1 MNEEWTNAWFSEAEA
16 LAWRSAGFTLKQAF
30 AFREAKITVEQA
42 IALRE
47 QQGSL
52 DVHPSM
58 DGAIQKI
65 DGILSKIMHKI
76 EGTIKAYPKLIGCTT
91 SIILVIILV
100 VVIGHYDSNPVNV
113 IGDWS
118 GQATI
123 LGTAGPS
130 VTMEIN
136 QENSGSIS
144 GQFDDGT
151 PFTGNV
157 DGNNI
162 DITWKPVNV
171 PQTTAEL
178 TGTVAGNEITGNLK
192 ITSPDPSSNLISL
205 SIQLQRDQSSGGQ
218 N

>member
-113 IGDWS
+113 
-118 GQATI
+118 
-123 LGTAGPS
+123 
-130 VTMEIN
+130 
-136 QENSGSIS
+136 
-144 GQFDDGT
+144 
-151 PFTGNV
+151 
-157 DGNNI
+157 
-162 DITWKPVNV
+162 